1 MLHAVLHPCGPL
13 GGYHLEMKGISN
25 SKIKQ
30 HFKPYGGY
38 PLEMK
43 GISNFVE
50 RLCDSPSGGYHF
62 EMKGISNHDGT
73 NTEWDAVVIILK

>member
-1 MLHAVLHPCGPL
+1 
-13 GGYHLEMKGISN
+13 MKGISN
-25 SKIKQ
+25 FEPNKLILA
-30 HFKPYGGY
+30 FGGY
-38 PLEMK
+38 HLEMK

-50 RLCDSPSGGYHF
+50 RLCDSPSGGYHL

>member
-1 MLHAVLHPCGPL
+1 MYLI
-13 GGYHLEMKGISN
+13 GGYH
-25 SKIKQ
+25 
-30 HFKPYGGY
+30 
-38 PLEMK
+38 LEMK

>member
-1 MLHAVLHPCGPL
+1 
-13 GGYHLEMKGISN
+13 MKGISN
-25 SKIKQ
+25 LTLRDMPA
-30 HFKPYGGY
+30 KPGGY
-38 PLEMK
+38 HLEMK

-50 RLCDSPSGGYHF
+50 RLCDSPSGGYHL

>member
-1 MLHAVLHPCGPL
+1 MHDVMQN
-13 GGYHLEMKGISN
+13 GGYH
-25 SKIKQ
+25 
-30 HFKPYGGY
+30 
-38 PLEMK
+38 LEMK

-50 RLCDSPSGGYHF
+50 RLCDSPSGGYHL